1 MKTEIDNYRREMLHC
16 RTDCNLQFGLL
27 LADYISRYESGE
39 MFSDEQRGIFD
50 NLVGRII
57 KERPD
62 MNELPDEEI
71 GRLFGTQKFD
81 EQTALKDLAYYQ
93 VGKKLSDN
101 EVCHTLDYL
110 DFVDENM
117 EHGFYLGFA
126 LSPGVLAALL
136 EDVKTKG
143 DMVVMESRM
152 MNERPKDF
160 YQFCKQ
166 RLNEKFSDDEV
177 IATANLYNNGDYTEL
192 PGYVSVLG
200 HIMLVQGNID
210 LWTELLCSLRYYP
223 LQGALLHQLHT
234 TERCMKVIE
243 ILEGKECSRKKVL
256 AWLLRSRASHLLV
269 QEWEYLERNA
279 DNKDINENNQTLAQ
293 EELANWKAGVEDTV
307 KKLVGQWIKVFGNA
321 EMSEWYSGKQA
332 RVKTMAR
339 RFAEYEQR
347 VIGIVGEVLS
357 SVITIDEEMISGKDL
372 STLLYY
378 TTLLEQGKVS
388 KALSP
393 SLIRAICHQVYH
405 QRYVPDLKLSEDNLA
420 MLRSIYRCLLVS
432 GEDGYKLMAN
442 ERYADDGRIEGYS
455 IDYHISRGDS
465 FWMSVMILA
474 TEEVGDEGWL
484 QKAVHFLNVLNNGG
498 FDLEYFFTPYY
509 LAEMIV
515 SQVMKE
521 EKDGYEQM
529 LITEMNNLPMA
540 LRILS
545 ANNGEMN
552 DENKRLLSERE
563 QREWE
568 LEKQLNRQKNQG
580 HVAFLEEY
588 LGKVLKT

>member
-1 MKTEIDNYRREMLHC
+1 MLHC
-16 RTDCNLQFGLL
+16 RTDSNLQFGLL
-27 LADYISRYESGE
+27 LADYMCRYESGE
-39 MFSDEQRGIFD
+39 LFSKEQCAIFD
-50 NLVGRII
+50 KLVERII
-57 KERPD
+57 EERPD

-71 GRLFGTQKFD
+71 GRLFGTQKYD

-93 VGKKLSDN
+93 VGKILSGN
-101 EVCHTLDYL
+101 EEYHTLDYL

-117 EHGFYLGFA
+117 EHGFYLGFS
-126 LSPGVLAALL
+126 LSTEVLATLL

-177 IATANLYNNGDYTEL
+177 IATANQYNNGDYTEL

-200 HIMLVQGNID
+200 HIMLVQENID
-210 LWTELLCSLRYYP
+210 LWAELLCSLRYYP

-234 TERCMKVIE
+234 TDRCMKVIE
-243 ILEGKECSRKKVL
+243 ILEAKECSRKKVL

-279 DNKDINENNQTLAQ
+279 ENKDINENDQALAQ

-307 KKLVGQWIKVFGNA
+307 KNQVGQWIRVFGNA
-321 EMSEWYSGKQA
+321 EMSEWYSSKQA

-357 SVITIDEEMISGKDL
+357 SVITIDEGMIEGKDL

-378 TTLLEQGKVS
+378 TTLLERGKVD
-388 KALSP
+388 KTLSP

-405 QRYVPDLKLSEDNLA
+405 QRYVPDLKLSEDSLV
-420 MLRSIYRCLLVS
+420 MLRSIYRCLLIS

-474 TEEVGDEGWL
+474 TEEVGEERWL
-484 QKAVHFLNVLNNGG
+484 QEAVHYLNVLNNGG
-498 FDLEYFFTPYY
+498 FDQEYFFTPYY

-515 SQVMKE
+515 SQVMKDD
-521 EKDGYEQM
+521 KDGYEKM
-529 LITEMNNLPMA
+529 LITEMNNLPLA

-545 ANNGEMN
+545 ANNGKMSN
-552 DENKRLLSERE
+552 ENKRLLSERKE
-563 QREWE
+563 REWE
-568 LEKQLNRQKNQG
+568 LEKQLNKQKNQG

-588 LGKVLKT
+588 MGKVLG

>member
-1 MKTEIDNYRREMLHC
+1 MKTEIDNYRRELLHC
-16 RTDCNLQFGLL
+16 RTDSNLQFGLL
-27 LADYISRYESGE
+27 LADYICRYESGE
-39 MFSDEQRGIFD
+39 LFSEEKRATFD
-50 NLVGRII
+50 DLVERII

-62 MNELPDEEI
+62 TNELPDEEI
-71 GRLFGTQKFD
+71 GRLFGTQKYD
-81 EQTALKDLAYYQ
+81 EQTALKDLAFYQ
-93 VGKKLSDN
+93 VGKILSDN
-101 EVCHTLDYL
+101 EECHTLDYL
-110 DFVDENM
+110 DFADENM

-177 IATANLYNNGDYTEL
+177 IATANQYNNGDYTEL

-234 TERCMKVIE
+234 TERCMKVMDVLKE
-243 ILEGKECSRKKVL
+243 KECGRKKVL
-256 AWLLRSRASHLLV
+256 TWLLRSRASHLLV

-279 DNKDINENNQTLAQ
+279 DNKELCEKNQKLAQ
-293 EELANWKAGVEDTV
+293 EELVKWNKSIEDTV
-307 KKLVGQWIKVFGNA
+307 KDLVGQWINVFGNA

-332 RVKTMAR
+332 RVKNMAR

-357 SVITIDEEMISGKDL
+357 SVITIDEGMIDGKDL

-378 TTLLEQGKVS
+378 VQLLEQEKVD
-388 KALSP
+388 KALSAR
-393 SLIRAICHQVYH
+393 LIRAICHQVYH

-420 MLRSIYRCLLVS
+420 MLRSVYRCLLIS
-432 GEDGYKLMAN
+432 GEDGYKLMAK

-455 IDYHISRGDS
+455 IDYHVSRGDS

-474 TEEVGDEGWL
+474 TEEVGEEGWL
-484 QKAVHFLNVLNNGG
+484 REAVRYLNVLNSGG
-498 FDLEYFFTPYY
+498 FDQEYFFTPYY

-515 SQVMKE
+515 SQVMPK

-545 ANNGEMN
+545 ANNGEMS
-552 DENKRLLSERE
+552 DENKKLLSERKE
-563 QREWE
+563 REWD
-568 LEKQLNRQKNQG
+568 LEKQLNKQKNQG
-580 HVAFLEEY
+580 HVSFLEEY
-588 LGKVLKT
+588 MGKVLG

>member
-1 MKTEIDNYRREMLHC
+1 MNTEIDNYRRELLHC
-16 RTDCNLQFGLL
+16 WTDSNLEFGLL
-27 LADYISRYESGE
+27 LADYICRYERE
-39 MFSDEQRGIFD
+39 ELFSEEKRATFD
-50 NLVGRII
+50 NLVERII

-81 EQTALKDLAYYQ
+81 EQTALKDLVYYQ
-93 VGKKLSDN
+93 VGKTLSDN
-101 EVCHTLDYL
+101 EECHTLDYL

-117 EHGFYLGFA
+117 EHGFYLGFS
-126 LSPGVLAALL
+126 LSQEELVALL
-136 EDVKTKG
+136 EEVKAKG

-160 YQFCKQ
+160 YQFCMQ

-177 IATANLYNNGDYTEL
+177 IATANQYNNGDYTEL

-200 HIMLVQGNID
+200 HIMLAQGNID

-234 TERCMKVIE
+234 TERCMKVME

-279 DNKDINENNQTLAQ
+279 ENIELCEKNQMLAQ
-293 EELANWKAGVEDTV
+293 EELVGWNKSIEDTV
-307 KKLVGQWIKVFGNA
+307 KDLVGQWINVFGNA

-332 RVKTMAR
+332 RVKSMAR

-357 SVITIDEEMISGKDL
+357 SGITIDEEMVSGKDL

-378 TTLLEQGKVS
+378 ITLLEQGKVN

-405 QRYVPDLKLSEDNLA
+405 QRYVPDLKLSEDSLA
-420 MLRSIYRCLLVS
+420 MLRSIYRCLLIS
-432 GEDGYKLMAN
+432 GEDGYKLMAK

-474 TEEVGDEGWL
+474 TEEVGEEGWL
-484 QKAVHFLNVLNNGG
+484 REAVHNLNVLNNGG
-498 FDLEYFFTPYY
+498 FDQEYFFTPYY

-545 ANNGEMN
+545 ANNGEMS
-552 DENKRLLSERE
+552 DENKRLLSERKE
-563 QREWE
+563 REWD
-568 LEKQLNRQKNQG
+568 LEKQLNKQKNQG

-588 LGKVLKT
+588 MGKVLG